1 MLWGRDQGSCVFS
14 CMNINF
20 SSIYR
25 KNGLSALSCFG
36 SFVRNKLTICVSVYI
51 WTIFYFID
59 LLINLYVDI
68 IPLRFCSFIVCLEI
82 WQYVSFQTTVL
93 AILGPLHFYVNF
105 RISLSISMKNI
116 LLKFWLGLNCVTDNL
131 GRTDILTPFRFHL
144 LVKSYCCVYLSCSLF
159 LSVLFCSFQGMGLWC
174 LWSDLLTYL

>member
-1 MLWGRDQGSCVFS
+1 
-14 CMNINF
+14 MNINF

-25 KNGLSALSCFG
+25 KNGLSTLSCFG

-82 WQYVSFQTTVL
+82 WQYVSFQKTVL
-93 AILGPLHFYVNF
+93 AILGPFHFHINY
-105 RISLSISMKNI
+105 RTA
-116 LLKFWLGLNCVTDNL
+116 LLEAQW
-131 GRTDILTPFRFHL
+131 
-144 LVKSYCCVYLSCSLF
+144 
-159 LSVLFCSFQGMGLWC
+159 
-174 LWSDLLTYL
+174 